1 MAITS
6 EKLLNRP
13 SELHRRYGGRLA
25 MKEDLQ
31 KKMVGGGPSNI
42 VLTKKS
48 VKDIGNIKVNVIKIE
63 NILKG
68 TLASEKKSL
77 DEKKRQES
85 GKRREKQEEK
95 LETKPQAE
103 KGKIKTA
110 QVPRMGFL
118 DWVKNFIG
126 NVILGYFAVRML
138 DYLPKLTPI
147 LKFLGSATDFVINT
161 GGKLLDGLITFVDW
175 GYKAID
181 ATTGFIK
188 NIGGSGA
195 ADNFGKFLGLID
207 NALFLTT
214 TIAGAMAVEALTSDS
229 GGPGPG
235 GGRGGRGS
243 EFRDPRRGFKGN
255 QGWNLSWERATNP
268 SRGFSHL
275 NADRDIMKRYF
286 QRFGKDAFIER
297 FGKEGLEALPGGMAR
312 SGATK
317 FARNAFVGIAGKGGA
332 KTILKTVRPLLKRIP
347 LPVVG
352 ALIDFGLSWALGE
365 DPGRA
370 AFKAIGAGILGG
382 IGTALGG
389 AIGLAGG
396 PLSIAGAMLGGLAG
410 GTLGDMAG
418 GALYDMFF
426 GGKNPQQKN
435 QKVQKKAGGG
445 ITRGGK
451 AQTGARRTIGG
462 DKKKG
467 KYKRALARKPSK
479 TQFKGD
485 PKDPLIKSGEQL
497 DKTKYFGPL
506 LAVST
511 KLEAKEEP
519 SQKDYEN
526 VGLGLNLLIARGLE
540 EGQLKGGLV
549 AAFAEGGMVD
559 DEFLEAAEKGVD
571 VSSWISRTFKNE
583 FETNAQKTLRLIRE
597 RKEKKEGAAGV
608 PGAGS
613 PGSPDM
619 INIQGGDADFW
630 TLVAVA
636 SREDGEPQAWA
647 DVAQSIYNRLASG
660 AYTGKTIKDLILG
673 QMQYEPTWKFP
684 RPGVTGKPNQEWY
697 AIKDAASAGIA
708 AGQSEGAMKKVA
720 AAILDP
726 TLQKNAREFIQGR
739 TDFRG
744 YSVSGG
750 IQRKA
755 GDNYYGWYNNYRA
768 NKVGSVPD
776 FSATATS
783 TGAGPGGGTFVGGG
797 TGAGY
802 GTGGVKIAGD
812 LGDYMKANK
821 GKIGVTGEIHQHPR
835 HPGQFR
841 RNYFSYHNQNRALD
855 IGGWGPAHPSS
866 GGRDEQAPVIRAL
879 LEWNKKNGYQP
890 VEIIHG
896 SPAFKGLGKY
906 ESAPNALHSNHVHV
920 AYLRGGRVRKP
931 TFATLAE
938 DGRPEFVF
946 DADTT
951 EGLDRLAP
959 GILEKL
965 NVAKT
970 KPQLAS
976 ILQSYTDY
984 ERPYGETQIVE
995 VPVEVP
1001 VYISEDS
1008 YSSSGSSVVFAGGG
1022 DNPFDTLYQGT

>member
-25 MKEDLQ
+25 MQKALQ
-31 KKMVGGGPSNI
+31 EKMVGGGPSNV

-48 VKDIGNIKVNVIKIE
+48 IKDIEGIKVNVIKIE

-68 TLASEKKSL
+68 TLAVEKKSL

-103 KGKIKTA
+103 KGKIKTPE
-110 QVPRMGFL
+110 VPRMGFL

-138 DYLPKLTPI
+138 DYLPKLIPI
-147 LKFLGSATDFVINT
+147 VKFLGSATDFVINT

-181 ATTGFIK
+181 ATSGFIK
-188 NIGGSGA
+188 KIGGAGA
-195 ADNFGKFLGLID
+195 VDNFGKFLGLID

-229 GGPGPG
+229 GGPGDVVSDQITKRVFQKGAQQAATSATGQAGAAQAG
-235 GGRGGRGS
+235 GLGAGAVAGIVAG
-243 EFRDPRRGFKGN
+243 
-255 QGWNLSWERATNP
+255 A
-268 SRGFSHL
+268 
-275 NADRDIMKRYF
+275 
-286 QRFGKDAFIER
+286 
-297 FGKEGLEALPGGMAR
+297 GLLA
-312 SGATK
+312 S
-317 FARNAFVGIAGKGGA
+317 
-332 KTILKTVRPLLKRIP
+332 
-347 LPVVG
+347 
-352 ALIDFGLSWALGE
+352 ALGE
-365 DPGRA
+365 GAFQLRKIASDPIKRKEDEFSKLSWFDPRKYFVGAQLGGMKMLLGPLAAIGVMLDIVGAPFRYA
-370 AFKAIGAGILGG
+370 IELLRYPFLSEEDKKKQAYNLAKFDARIREDFRKGLNILTLGFAFKEKGSFGNIYGNKGAQKE
-382 IGTALGG
+382 
-389 AIGLAGG
+389 
-396 PLSIAGAMLGGLAG
+396 M
-410 GTLGDMAG
+410 M
-418 GALYDMFF
+418 
-426 GGKNPQQKN
+426 GKM
-435 QKVQKKAGGG
+435 AGGG

-485 PKDPLIKSGEQL
+485 PKDPLVKTGQEL
-497 DKTKYFGPL
+497 DKTKYFGPV

-519 SQKDYEN
+519 TQKDYDN
-526 VGLGLNLLIARGLE
+526 VGLGLNLLIAKGLE

-571 VSSWISRTFKNE
+571 VSSWITKTFRTA

-608 PGAGS
+608 PGAET

-619 INIQGGDADFW
+619 INIQGGDVDFW

-684 RPGVTGKPNQEWY
+684 KPGVTGKPNPEWY

-750 IQRKA
+750 VQRKP

-768 NKVGSVPD
+768 NKVGSIPN
-776 FSATATS
+776 FGATATS
-783 TGAGPGGGTFVGGG
+783 TGVGPGGESYTQLTNNPDAKRGSKL
-797 TGAGY
+797 AGEL
-802 GTGGVKIAGD
+802 GRFLDKKGLGVWGS
-812 LGDYMKANK
+812 
-821 GKIGVTGEIHQHPR
+821 GVHQHPE
-835 HPGQFR
+835 HPPWQPESGHSPGSLH
-841 RNYFSYHNQNRALD
+841 YASKGSRAID
-855 IGGWGPAHPSS
+855 IGGY
-866 GGRDEQAPVIRAL
+866 GRSRGYNDQDQILAGIAEFNKMKGVKPVQL
-879 LEWNKKNGYQP
+879 LKDGYP
-890 VEIIHG
+890 GHD
-896 SPAFKGLGKY
+896 
-906 ESAPNALHSNHVHV
+906 NHVHV
-920 AYLRGGRVRKP
+920 AYALGGRVRKP
-931 TFATLAE
+931 TYAIVG
-938 DGRPEFVF
+938 DKGPEFIF

-951 EGLDRLAP
+951 AGLDRLAP

-976 ILQSYTDY
+976 VLQSYATY
-984 ERPYGETQIVE
+984 EHPYGETQVIE

-1001 VYISEDS
+1001 VSMGVDS
-1008 YSSSGSSVVFAGGG
+1008 YGSSGSPAIFVGKR
-1022 DNPFDTLYQGT
+1022 DDPFDTLYQGG